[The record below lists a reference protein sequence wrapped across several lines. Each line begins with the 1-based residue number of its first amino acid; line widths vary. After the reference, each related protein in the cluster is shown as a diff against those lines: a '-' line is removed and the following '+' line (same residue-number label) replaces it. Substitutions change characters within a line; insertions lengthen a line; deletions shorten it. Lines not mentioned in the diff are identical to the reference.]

1 VATLQDRI
9 AMHNANKLKL
19 GLFGANC
26 SNGRAMTRAPE
37 RWPADWDSCQALAEM
52 ADAAGIDF
60 MLPIGR
66 WKGYRGE
73 TDHQG
78 TTLESVTWACGLLAR
93 TKRMT
98 VFATVHLP
106 LLNPVMAAKQIVTA
120 DLVGR
125 GRFGLNIVVGW
136 NDDEFQMFGVPQR
149 EPQARYEYGQEWIDA
164 VKRMWGPEEEFD
176 FDGKHLTLRAVR
188 MKPKPHGGTRP
199 LIMNAGTSQTGR
211 AYALKNCDALFTAV
225 RYPSLDHAA
234 REVVAMKAAAA
245 ALGRDIGVYTVGEIV
260 CRPTRAQAQEYFRWW
275 TEEAADWGAVDYML
289 QLKGVRREA
298 DPEGYDRMRK
308 ALVHGQSGFPMI
320 GSPDDVA
327 EELARISSAGFT
339 GIGFSFVNYL
349 NELPYFVQEV
359 LPRLER
365 KGLRQAPTAAAG
377 PARSAAIR

>member
-1 VATLQDRI
+1 MASLQDRI
-9 AMHNANKLKL
+9 AMHNNNKLKL

-26 SNGRAMTRAPE
+26 SNGRAMTRLPE
-37 RWPADWDSCQALAEM
+37 RWPADWDSCRQLAEM

-78 TTLESVTWACGLLAR
+78 STLESITWACGVLAR
-93 TKRMT
+93 TQHMT
-98 VFATVHLP
+98 VFATVHAP

-120 DLVGR
+120 DLVGH

-136 NDDEFQMFGVPQR
+136 NDDEFQMFGERQR

-176 FDGKHLTLRAVR
+176 FNGKYLNLRAVR
-188 MKPKPHGGTRP
+188 SKPKPYGGTRP
-199 LIMNAGTSQTGR
+199 LIMNAGVSQTGR
-211 AYALKNCDALFTAV
+211 DYALRNCDALFTAV
-225 RYPSLDHAA
+225 RYPTLEHAA
-234 REVVAMKAAAA
+234 REVTDVKAA
-245 ALGRDIGVYTVGEIV
+245 GRAFGREIGVYTVGEIV
-260 CRPTRAQAQEYFRWW
+260 CRPTRAEAEEYFRYW

-289 QLKGVRREA
+289 ELKGMRREA
-298 DPEGYDRMRK
+298 DPDRFDRMRK

-320 GSPDDVA
+320 GSADDVA
-327 EELARISSAGFT
+327 QELSHISAAGFD

-349 NELPYFVQEV
+349 NELPYFAAEV
-359 LPRLER
+359 LPRLHKLGVRESGSGR
-365 KGLRQAPTAAAG
+365 H
-377 PARSAAIR
+377 

>member
-1 VATLQDRI
+1 MASLQDRI
-9 AMHNANKLKL
+9 AMHNGNKLKL

-26 SNGRAMTRAPE
+26 SNGRAMTRLPE
-37 RWPADWDSCQALAEM
+37 RWPADWDSCQQLAEM

-78 TTLESVTWACGLLAR
+78 STLESITWACGLLAR
-93 TKRMT
+93 TRDMT
-98 VFATVHLP
+98 VFATVHAP

-120 DLVGR
+120 DLVGH

-136 NDDEFQMFGVPQR
+136 NDDEFQMFGERQR

-176 FDGKHLTLRAVR
+176 FNGKYLNLRAVR
-188 MKPKPHGGTRP
+188 AKPKPYGGTRP
-199 LIMNAGTSQTGR
+199 LIMNAGVSQTGR
-211 AYALKNCDALFTAV
+211 DYALRNCDALFTAV
-225 RYPSLDHAA
+225 RYPTLEQAA
-234 REVVAMKAAAA
+234 REVADVKTAGRAF
-245 ALGRDIGVYTVGEIV
+245 GRDIGVYTVGEIV
-260 CRPTRAQAQEYFRWW
+260 CRATRAEAEEYFRYW

-289 QLKGVRREA
+289 ELKGVRRNA
-298 DPEGYDRMRK
+298 DPDRYDRMRK

-320 GSPDDVA
+320 GSADDVA
-327 EELARISSAGFT
+327 QELARISAAGFD

-349 NELPYFVQEV
+349 KELPYFAAEV
-359 LPRLER
+359 LPRLQKLGVRESH
-365 KGLRQAPTAAAG
+365 AG
-377 PARSAAIR
+377 RH